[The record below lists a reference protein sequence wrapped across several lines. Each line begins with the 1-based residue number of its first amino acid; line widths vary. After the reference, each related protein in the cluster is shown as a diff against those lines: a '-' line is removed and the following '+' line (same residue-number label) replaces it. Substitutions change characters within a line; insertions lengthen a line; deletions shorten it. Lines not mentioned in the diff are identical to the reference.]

1 VPQTL
6 LLFCM
11 LLLLLLQYLLSI
23 DIHILE
29 VVASQD
35 RIEFFSELGVSLT
48 CLPVGIPVLLQNA
61 SRIKKLDLL
70 LVLILRGSTTWN
82 HWWNEWLK
90 GFLRLVR
97 DTWHLIACPIRLLCL
112 IPWLLLLLQDWYY
125 IIFIVSS
132 GILDLQKLLLLF
144 TSDNFI
150 WHIRIPSVF
159 SWDRR

>member
-35 RIEFFSELGVSLT
+35 RIKFFSELDVGLT

-70 LVLILRGSTTWN
+70 LVLILRGSTT
-82 HWWNEWLK
+82 
-90 GFLRLVR
+90 
-97 DTWHLIACPIRLLCL
+97 
-112 IPWLLLLLQDWYY
+112 
-125 IIFIVSS
+125 
-132 GILDLQKLLLLF
+132 
-144 TSDNFI
+144 
-150 WHIRIPSVF
+150 
-159 SWDRR
+159 

>member
-35 RIEFFSELGVSLT
+35 RIKFFSKLDVGLT

-61 SRIKKLDLL
+61 SCIKKLDLL
-70 LVLILRGSTTWN
+70 LVLILRGSTT
-82 HWWNEWLK
+82 
-90 GFLRLVR
+90 
-97 DTWHLIACPIRLLCL
+97 
-112 IPWLLLLLQDWYY
+112 
-125 IIFIVSS
+125 
-132 GILDLQKLLLLF
+132 
-144 TSDNFI
+144 
-150 WHIRIPSVF
+150 
-159 SWDRR
+159 